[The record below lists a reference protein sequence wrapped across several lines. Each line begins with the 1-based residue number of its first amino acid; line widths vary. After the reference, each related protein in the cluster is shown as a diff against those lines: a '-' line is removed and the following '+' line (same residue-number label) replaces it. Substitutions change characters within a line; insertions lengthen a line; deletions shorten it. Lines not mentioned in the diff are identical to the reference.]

1 MIIQETEIGRTDP
14 LSTEARARAER
25 DQQNIHITARQVDA
39 ENADTA
45 TLNEGEQAARS
56 DLAKAET
63 QRLRAEAAL
72 RKQLAAKTEYQN
84 RLQSIVVLKGEIG
97 LASLANSEYQSCIT
111 NAASNF
117 ETWPF
122 QVGQNNNRFGL
133 WAASFASQ
141 ISVAREMV
149 LLLPG
154 WIKSAQE
161 RLATMEKEAEQFHK
175 THKLE

>member
-39 ENADTA
+39 ENADTGM
-45 TLNEGEQAARS
+45 LNEGEQAARS

-72 RKQLAAKTEYQN
+72 RKQLAAKTEFQN
-84 RLQSIVVLKGEIG
+84 SLQSIVTLKGELG
-97 LASLANSEYQSCIT
+97 LANQALVEYRACIAT
-111 NAASNF
+111 AVKNF

-122 QVGQNNNRFGL
+122 LVSQNGGRFGA

-154 WIKSAQE
+154 WIAAAQI
-161 RLATMEKEAEQFHK
+161 RLETLEKETEKFRV
-175 THKLE
+175 TNKLD